1 MKTVE
6 TVFHQMIDTK
16 TVMPDLRD
24 TLREID
30 PNFKEAECR
39 YLEAAAELERTLG
52 NGISPSVGE
61 YLAARENALAM
72 ELIYI
77 GWQGFQLSLD
87 IFKDPV
93 NALLLK
99 GDYEALHCDQRLGTL
114 PATKKAWK
122 VQVAFHAAVKDM
134 PENTKHLAE
143 DVDEFYSY
151 LETVGYKVAHYF
163 GFRLAD
169 RFLSCV
175 EPGYTGDHISALRYL
190 GDLKDYLQIDLD
202 RIG

>member
-1 MKTVE
+1 M
-6 TVFHQMIDTK
+6 
-16 TVMPDLRD
+16 
-24 TLREID
+24 
-30 PNFKEAECR
+30 
-39 YLEAAAELERTLG
+39 
-52 NGISPSVGE
+52 
-61 YLAARENALAM
+61 
-72 ELIYI
+72 
-77 GWQGFQLSLD
+77 
-87 IFKDPV
+87 
-93 NALLLK
+93 
-99 GDYEALHCDQRLGTL
+99 
-114 PATKKAWK
+114 
-122 VQVAFHAAVKDM
+122 AFHAAVKDM

-175 EPGYTGDHISALRYL
+175 EPGYTGDHISALRYS

>member
-6 TVFHQMIDTK
+6 TVLHQMIDTK
-16 TVMPDLRD
+16 TMMLDLRD

-39 YLEAAAELERTLG
+39 YLEAAAELERELG
-52 NGISPSVGE
+52 DGIFPSAGE
-61 YLAARENALAM
+61 YLAAKERAFVM

-77 GWQGFQLSLD
+77 GWQGFQLNLD
-87 IFKDPV
+87 IFKHPV

-99 GDYEALHCDQRLGTL
+99 GDYEDLHCEQRLGTL
-114 PATKKAWK
+114 PTVEKARE
-122 VQVAFHAAVKDM
+122 VQMAFHAAIRDM
-134 PENTKHLAE
+134 PEKTKNLAE
-143 DVDEFYSY
+143 GVDEFYSY
-151 LETVGYKVAHYF
+151 LETVGYKIAHYF

-169 RFLSCV
+169 RFLSYV
-175 EPGYTGDHISALRYL
+175 EPGYTGDHINTLRYS
-190 GDLKDYLQIDLD
+190 GDLKCYLQIDLD